1 MCDLRDFAGGAV
13 WWLISAGGEHKTNVE
28 ANRLEC
34 FSKVR
39 SYRVGG

>member
-1 MCDLRDFAGGAV
+1 MCDLREFAGGVA
-13 WWLISAGGEHKTNVE
+13 WWLISADAELRTSVE

-39 SYRVGG
+39 SCRVGG